1 MANSQGLVK
10 TGVPPQP
17 LWLLYIKI
25 AIIVLSLI
33 TLGLAAWAI
42 DMLGGFYW
50 YGGSYTGTGGMVV
63 FTSIWSFI
71 VYGAAVVLELW
82 APHFFFRLGALI
94 GYILHIIFWLSAW
107 AWSASAAAWTSSGNY
122 AAATGACAG
131 LGALIWVLSIVHLV
145 FFIRASLADPEGN
158 GAGQAELGQVK
169 PAGQQYPA
177 QQAYPAQQP
186 YATQ

>member
-1 MANSQGLVK
+1 MSTQGLVK

-25 AIIVLSLI
+25 AILVLSLI

-42 DMLGGFYW
+42 SMWGGYYW
-50 YGGSYTGTGGMVV
+50 YGGSYSGTGGMVI
-63 FTSIWSFI
+63 FTSILSFI
-71 VYGAAVVLELW
+71 VYGGAAGIELW
-82 APHFFFRLGALI
+82 APHFFFRIGAFI

-107 AWSASAAAWTSSGNY
+107 AWSASAAAWAGGDY
-122 AAATGACAG
+122 AAATGSCAG
-131 LGALIWVLSIVHLV
+131 IGAIIWVLSIVHFV
-145 FFIRASLADPEGN
+145 FFVRACLADPQGN
-158 GAGQAELGQVK
+158 GASQAELGQVK

-177 QQAYPAQQP
+177 QQAYPVQQP